1 MQGMERK
8 AKMKRA
14 FLAAFPH
21 TIPILTG
28 FLFLGA
34 AYGIYARGLGLPAPV
49 PIITAAVVF
58 AGSLEFVAAD
68 MMAVG
73 AVFDPLGMLLMAVMV
88 NARHL
93 FYGISMLDKY
103 KKVGKKRWYLIF
115 GLCDESFSV
124 NCTADV
130 PEDVDSGLFYFF
142 VTVLNQMYWITGVS
156 IGSFVG
162 SFFTVEGLDFVMT
175 ALLTVIFV
183 DNLLKEKTHIG
194 SIIGVG
200 ASLLALLLLGGDSF
214 IIPAMLLI
222 LLLLTILRK
231 PIEEKLTP

>member
-1 MQGMERK
+1 MERRP
-8 AKMKRA
+8 KMKRA

-21 TIPILTG
+21 TIPIMTG

-34 AYGIYARGLGLPAPV
+34 AYGIYSRGLGLPAPV

-73 AVFDPLGMLLMAVMV
+73 AVFDPLGMFLMALMV

-103 KKVGKKRWYLIF
+103 KKVGKKKWYLVF

-124 NCTADV
+124 NCTADI
-130 PEDVDSGLFYFF
+130 PEDVDNGLFYFF
-142 VTVLNQMYWITGVS
+142 VTVLNQLYWITGVS
-156 IGSFVG
+156 IGSLVG

-175 ALLTVIFV
+175 ALLVVIFV
-183 DNLLKEKTHIG
+183 DNLLKEKSHIG
-194 SIIGVG
+194 SVIGVC
-200 ASLLALLLLGGDSF
+200 ASLLCLLVLGGESF
-214 IIPAMLLI
+214 IIPSMLLI
-222 LLLLTILRK
+222 LLLLTLLRK
-231 PIEEKLTP
+231 PVEKRLEP

>member
-1 MQGMERK
+1 MQGMERRS
-8 AKMKRA
+8 KMKRA

-73 AVFDPLGMLLMAVMV
+73 AAFDPLGMLMMAVMV

-124 NCTADV
+124 NCTADI

-142 VTVLNQMYWITGVS
+142 VTVLNQTYWITGVS
-156 IGSFVG
+156 IGAFVG

-183 DNLLKEKTHIG
+183 DNLLKEKSHIG

-200 ASLLALLLLGGDSF
+200 ASLIALLILGGDSF
-214 IIPAMLLI
+214 IIPAMLFI
-222 LLLLTILRK
+222 LLLLTLLRK
-231 PIEEKLTP
+231 PIEEKLT